1 MSIEKFKDFRICP
14 FETHYFCYLCP
25 FFCTESYLL
34 DTKLVTDHLFGKMAG
49 WKYLQFDKT
58 TGEFKRR
65 FTTKRRPEVKKKP
78 KKKTAIKKDFFD
90 ETTPNSCHADYD
102 TNKQGEETPSIQ
114 KL

>member
-1 MSIEKFKDFRICP
+1 MKLTISVI
-14 FETHYFCYLCP
+14 YAL
-25 FFCTESYLL
+25 FCTESYLL

-65 FTTKRRPEVKKKP
+65 FTTKRRPVVKKSQK
-78 KKKTAIKKDFFD
+78 KKKTAIKKNFFD
-90 ETTPNSCHADYD
+90 ETTPNSCHADCD

-114 KL
+114 EL